1 MLTHTM
7 LQPISKMI
15 KIVKHLFTRLRSRF
29 KNKLY
34 LHSFESNE
42 WSRVYPI
49 QKVQLSNLIIPKSVV
64 EELLYDTHVFM
75 KSKAMQD
82 LIRSFNIPLKR
93 TVLIEGLQGSCKKDI
108 LFMIATQYKKDIYDF
123 SSISTIKELL
133 KSLKNID
140 QIDGILLFRTDNTN
154 NRIFLIQLLCK
165 MMSDIDWKHPTLLFI
180 LNEENSYK
188 TQHNSEYTIDYKLY
202 VPCVEK
208 EQLSLIYRSMLGGK
222 NTEEELEFIDY
233 MYKLHMNVS
242 HIRQW
247 LIRLAPRIVD
257 DSESIMDCLSEIAEN

>member
-1 MLTHTM
+1 MFTDTM
-7 LQPISKMI
+7 LQSISKMI
-15 KIVKHLFTRLRSRF
+15 KIVKHLFTHLRFRF

-34 LHSFESNE
+34 LHTFDSNV

-49 QKVQLSNLIIPKSVV
+49 QKVQLSNLIIPRSTVD
-64 EELLYDTHVFM
+64 ELLYDTHVFM
-75 KSKAMQD
+75 KSNAIQG
-82 LIRSFNIPLKR
+82 LIRSFDIPLKK
-93 TVLIEGLQGSCKKDI
+93 TILIEGLQGSCKKDL
-108 LFMIATQYKKDIYDF
+108 LFMIATKYKKDIYDF
-123 SSISTIKELL
+123 SSISTIKELI

-154 NRIFLIQLLCK
+154 NRTFLIQLLCK

-188 TQHNSEYTIDYKLY
+188 TQHNPEYAIDYKLY

-222 NTEEELEFIDY
+222 NKEEELEFIDY
-233 MYKLHMNVS
+233 MYKLHTNVS
-242 HIRQW
+242 HIRNW
-247 LIRLAPRIVD
+247 LIRLAPRIIE
-257 DSESIMDCLSEIAEN
+257 DSESVMDCLPNLVEN